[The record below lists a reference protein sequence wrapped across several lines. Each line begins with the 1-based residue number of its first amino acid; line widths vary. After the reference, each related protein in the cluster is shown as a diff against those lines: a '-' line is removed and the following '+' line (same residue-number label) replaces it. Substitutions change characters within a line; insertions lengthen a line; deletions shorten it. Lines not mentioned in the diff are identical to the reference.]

1 MMMMVILRR
10 MIDAIIKKDRLMAMM
25 ITAMLPV
32 MSIAIIVITPTI
44 IGLYS
49 GSSHHNYASYNSE

>member
-1 MMMMVILRR
+1 MQSLK
-10 MIDAIIKKDRLMAMM
+10 KKDRLMTMM
-25 ITAMLPV
+25 ITTMLPI

-49 GSSHHNYASYNSE
+49 GSSYHNYASYNSE

>member
-1 MMMMVILRR
+1 MMMVILSR
-10 MIDAIIKKDRLMAMM
+10 MIDAIIKKKDRLMAMM

>member
-1 MMMMVILRR
+1 MMMVILRR

>member
-1 MMMMVILRR
+1 MMMMVILIR
-10 MIDAIIKKDRLMAMM
+10 MIDAIIKKDGLMTMM
-25 ITAMLPV
+25 ITTMLPI

-49 GSSHHNYASYNSE
+49 GSSYHNYASYDSE